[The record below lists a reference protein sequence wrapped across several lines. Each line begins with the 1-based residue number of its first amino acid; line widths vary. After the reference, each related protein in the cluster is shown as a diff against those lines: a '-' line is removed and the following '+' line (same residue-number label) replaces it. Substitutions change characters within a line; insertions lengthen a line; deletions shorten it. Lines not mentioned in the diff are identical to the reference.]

1 MEHATPKELRKARRE
16 RRGVVRRDLPH
27 NDVAGLQIIT
37 ALLKEIG
44 QRYADNAGFLY
55 KVIQGVANEARRRCL
70 LINPNPYDRTM
81 QYSDAV
87 GNVQRMMPSAV
98 GWEQTKGILTRQ
110 LKQGQTYL
118 QTLKRR

>member
-1 MEHATPKELRKARRE
+1 MEHATPKELRKAQRE
-16 RRGVVRRDLPH
+16 MRGIVRGDLPH
-27 NDVAGLQIIT
+27 NDVAGLQIVK

-44 QRYADNAGFLY
+44 RRFADNGGFLY
-55 KVIQGVANEARRRCL
+55 RVIQDVANEARRRSL
-70 LINPNPYDRTM
+70 LINPNPFDRTM

-110 LKQGQTYL
+110 LKQGEEYL
-118 QTLKRR
+118 QTLKGR

>member
-1 MEHATPKELRKARRE
+1 M
-16 RRGVVRRDLPH
+16 RGVVRRDLPH

-70 LINPNPYDRTM
+70 LINPNPYNRTM

-87 GNVQRMMPSAV
+87 GNVHRMMPSAV

-110 LKQGQTYL
+110 LKQGEEYL
-118 QTLKRR
+118 QTLKRRVPRG

>member
-1 MEHATPKELRKARRE
+1 MEHATPKELRNARRE
-16 RRGVVRRDLPH
+16 MRRVVRGDLSH

-70 LINPNPYDRTM
+70 LINPPYNRTM

-87 GNVQRMMPSAV
+87 GNVHRMMPSAV

-110 LKQGQTYL
+110 LKQGEEYL
-118 QTLKRR
+118 QTLKGR

>member
-1 MEHATPKELRKARRE
+1 MEHATPKELRKAQRE
-16 RRGVVRRDLPH
+16 MRGIVRGDLPH
-27 NDVAGLQIIT
+27 NDVAGLQIVK

-44 QRYADNAGFLY
+44 RRFADNGGFVY
-55 KVIQGVANEARRRCL
+55 RGIQDGANEARRRSL
-70 LINPNPYDRTM
+70 LINPNPFDRTM